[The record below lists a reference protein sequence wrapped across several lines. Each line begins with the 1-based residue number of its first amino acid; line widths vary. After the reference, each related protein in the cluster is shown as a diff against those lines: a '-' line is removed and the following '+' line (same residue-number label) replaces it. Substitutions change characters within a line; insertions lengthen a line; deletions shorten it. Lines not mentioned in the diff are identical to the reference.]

1 MALCPSSQS
10 PQPRR
15 CPHVIHGSNSISKGC
30 CTSAAWSP
38 SVHPQILGSEEGAAV
53 DLQKHHGTRQPV
65 TPAAEASADEFSATS
80 FTHCIEDSLSF
91 DNDNL
96 PETFPTLFVEVS
108 NSVERVG
115 AADGE
120 GEENNAPSSNTS
132 EKVENF
138 KSISG
143 RLDALRIQQ
152 QLQGMNH
159 PDVIF
164 SMNRLASSNGR
175 REDFLLGKS
184 SNESASRRRG
194 ASIRGCGHSRRA
206 ACQKLSHEW
215 Y

>member
-1 MALCPSSQS
+1 M
-10 PQPRR
+10 
-15 CPHVIHGSNSISKGC
+15 HGSNSIHKNC
-30 CTSAAWSP
+30 CTSAEWSP
-38 SVHPQILGSEEGAAV
+38 TFYSQILVSGEGVAV
-53 DLQKHHGTRQPV
+53 GLQKHHGTRQPV
-65 TPAAEASADEFSATS
+65 APAAEASADEFSATS
-80 FTHCIEDSLSF
+80 STCCIEDSLSF
-91 DNDNL
+91 DNDRI
-96 PETFPTLFVEVS
+96 PETFPTLFVDVS
-108 NSVERVG
+108 NSVEPVS

-120 GEENNAPSSNTS
+120 GEEDNTPSTTNSPATT
-132 EKVENF
+132 EKVKKF

-194 ASIRGCGHSRRA
+194 ASIRGCGYSRRA